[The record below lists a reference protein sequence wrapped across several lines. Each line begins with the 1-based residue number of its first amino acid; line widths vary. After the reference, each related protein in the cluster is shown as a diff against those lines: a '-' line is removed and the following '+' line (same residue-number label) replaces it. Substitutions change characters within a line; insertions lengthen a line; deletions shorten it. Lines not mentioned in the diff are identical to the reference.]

1 MTSYR
6 KSLAQNPNICSASRN
21 LRSTFHQR
29 SRKEKASFVP
39 LKSGILSVSKC
50 CEIQRKKSRPAT
62 QTKPLSKLQSTWA
75 CTIKINQQY
84 VHVQMCTC
92 VQCTCLC
99 VCALRHLKMKLIGK
113 PVRKQLHG
121 FSPPM
126 NKSDSLV
133 PRHPPQPKTSQEV
146 QQLIGSNEN
155 HHQSP
160 SQLAIACGLHGKNK
174 SSKCTYAPYGI
185 KDHEG
190 RTSL

>member
-1 MTSYR
+1 MKVKKSGSAILYIYFAHMTSYR

-21 LRSTFHQR
+21 LRSTFHER

-39 LKSGILSVSKC
+39 LKSGILSVWKC

-75 CTIKINQQY
+75 CTIKINQQQY

-99 VCALRHLKMKLIGK
+99 VCLKTFKTLKMKLIRKPGK
-113 PVRKQLHG
+113 KQLHG

-133 PRHPPQPKTSQEV
+133 PRHPPPAKDFARSTAVDRLQRESPPEPFSTSHC
-146 QQLIGSNEN
+146 LW
-155 HHQSP
+155 
-160 SQLAIACGLHGKNK
+160 IAWQK
-174 SSKCTYAPYGI
+174 
-185 KDHEG
+185 
-190 RTSL
+190 

>member
-29 SRKEKASFVP
+29 SQKEKASFVP
-39 LKSGILSVSKC
+39 LKSGILSVWKC

-99 VCALRHLKMKLIGK
+99 VCLKTFKDEIDTQTWQKAAPWVLASNEQIRFSRATASSPAK
-113 PVRKQLHG
+113 DFARSTAVDRLQRE
-121 FSPPM
+121 SPPEPF
-126 NKSDSLV
+126 S
-133 PRHPPQPKTSQEV
+133 TSHC
-146 QQLIGSNEN
+146 LW
-155 HHQSP
+155 
-160 SQLAIACGLHGKNK
+160 IAWQK
-174 SSKCTYAPYGI
+174 
-185 KDHEG
+185 
-190 RTSL
+190 